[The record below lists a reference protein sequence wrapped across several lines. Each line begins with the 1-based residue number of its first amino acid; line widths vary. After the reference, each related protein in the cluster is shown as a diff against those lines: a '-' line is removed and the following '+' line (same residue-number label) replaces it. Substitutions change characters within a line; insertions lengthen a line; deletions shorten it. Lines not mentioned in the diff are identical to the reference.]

1 MWDGFLILLLV
12 VSVVGVLGLLV
23 IGMSELRAEKPAMD
37 SGRQRA
43 GSRQVAD
50 KLARVHHLAHRR
62 MCPVLHLDPML
73 RLGES
78 SGSVAA
84 LRGSQERPGPVL
96 KYSVKYQWHACAS
109 NKEGRTMKSPVV
121 KRSILLGGRKT
132 SVSLEGAFWSGMKEI
147 SEERGKAL
155 YELIG
160 EIDRKRQ
167 NSNLSSAI
175 RVFVLDHFR
184 TCAEGPG

>member
-1 MWDGFLILLLV
+1 
-12 VSVVGVLGLLV
+12 
-23 IGMSELRAEKPAMD
+23 
-37 SGRQRA
+37 
-43 GSRQVAD
+43 
-50 KLARVHHLAHRR
+50 
-62 MCPVLHLDPML
+62 
-73 RLGES
+73 
-78 SGSVAA
+78 
-84 LRGSQERPGPVL
+84 
-96 KYSVKYQWHACAS
+96 
-109 NKEGRTMKSPVV
+109 MKSPVV

-184 TCAEGPG
+184 TCAEVPG